1 MKLIILASVVLVI
14 TGCASEFINK
24 SSGVIGCVPQDIK
37 ISELQTGLV
46 GNTASWIAECKG
58 QKYVCSS
65 SNNAST
71 NCTEMK

>member
-1 MKLIILASVVLVI
+1 MKIIILAGVVLAI

-24 SSGVIGCVPQDIK
+24 SSGAIGCVPQDIK

-58 QKYVCSS
+58 QQYVCSWS
-65 SNNAST
+65 HNAST
-71 NCTEMK
+71 SCTEMK